1 MSGTSTASEQIQQT
15 AGGAGGGAAAG
26 GVAAAAIGGG
36 GGGGGGS
43 TAPPS
48 AVGAAADGG
57 GAAGGG
63 TGSTASAVSLS
74 AAALAQ
80 EGSDGLGA
88 LKGSSPGGS
97 PYRGSPRGGPTLT
110 RSQTLGPN
118 AASSLDEKRERPSGL
133 SRVFNPPKLER
144 KHSSGD
150 LHSRLKTRKILGVGE
165 TDNGD
170 IHRSKISQ
178 VLGHNEHLYVK
189 LPRGFWSAH
198 VAMGVGVTLEAGLL
212 LLTPGLASRLGLMPC
227 GDDDDDDDDTTAS
240 RVAGA
245 ALAGLCVFVWSL
257 LGTSDKHYARTM
269 LLSMLTYQILSIC
282 VTAGAALTQQE
293 PTLVVEEEGGAAE
306 GRDGEESLLGSR
318 LALFVGLRALM
329 CLLCLAYF
337 YSIAGYAPIRGTKPT
352 GFRQP
357 SHLQKDQ

>member
-1 MSGTSTASEQIQQT
+1 MASLPST
-15 AGGAGGGAAAG
+15 
-26 GVAAAAIGGG
+26 
-36 GGGGGGS
+36 
-43 TAPPS
+43 TAPSTSSTFTSSSTTNTSSSTSSSNP
-48 AVGAAADGG
+48 ACENGQGG
-57 GAAGGG
+57 YQG
-63 TGSTASAVSLS
+63 
-74 AAALAQ
+74 
-80 EGSDGLGA
+80 
-88 LKGSSPGGS
+88 
-97 PYRGSPRGGPTLT
+97 
-110 RSQTLGPN
+110 
-118 AASSLDEKRERPSGL
+118 
-133 SRVFNPPKLER
+133 

-212 LLTPGLASRLGLMPC
+212 LLAPRLASRLGVMPF
-227 GDDDDDDDDTTAS
+227 DDDDDDDDDIEDTTAA

-269 LLSMLTYQILSIC
+269 LLSMLTYHILSIC
-282 VTAGAALTQQE
+282 VSAAAALTTTETVMTTMDGQE
-293 PTLVVEEEGGAAE
+293 VPTSPGEGAAGAEEGG
-306 GRDGEESLLGSR
+306 GGGGDDGGLFGSR
-318 LALFVGLRALM
+318 LALCVSVRALM
-329 CLLCLAYF
+329 CLVCLAYF
-337 YSIAGYAPIRGTKPT
+337 YSIAGYAPIRGQKPT

-357 SHLQKDQ
+357 THGHKDQ

>member
-1 MSGTSTASEQIQQT
+1 MSGTSTASEQVQQA

-26 GVAAAAIGGG
+26 GVAAAGIGGG

-43 TAPPS
+43 SAPPS

-57 GAAGGG
+57 GAVGGG

-212 LLTPGLASRLGLMPC
+212 LLTPGLASRLGIMPY
-227 GDDDDDDDDTTAS
+227 GDDDDDDDDATAL

-282 VTAGAALTQQE
+282 VSAGAALTQQE
-293 PTLVVEEEGGAAE
+293 PTLVLEEEGGAAE
-306 GRDGEESLLGSR
+306 GRDEEESLLGSR
-318 LALFVGLRALM
+318 LALCVGLRALM

-337 YSIAGYAPIRGTKPT
+337 YSIGKR
-352 GFRQP
+352 
-357 SHLQKDQ
+357 